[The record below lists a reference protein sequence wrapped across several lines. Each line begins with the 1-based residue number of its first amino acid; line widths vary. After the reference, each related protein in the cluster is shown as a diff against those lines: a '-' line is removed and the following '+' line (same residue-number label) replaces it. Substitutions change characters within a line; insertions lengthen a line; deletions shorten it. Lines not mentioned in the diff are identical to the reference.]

1 MPLREE
7 FERGRARWRRLTTYL
22 KFEHAVVLVLTA
34 LISVII
40 VAAVW
45 KLALK
50 IVFGLVL
57 SDTFDLTDLAAFQ
70 NVFGMVFTVIIALEF
85 KRTLLLVSERTES
98 IVQVRAVIL
107 IALLAIVRKLIILD
121 ISPGDAPRLLALAF
135 ATLSLGGVY
144 WLIRDQDRRER
155 D

>member
-1 MPLREE
+1 MALREE
-7 FERGRARWRRLTTYL
+7 LKAGEARWRRLTVYL
-22 KFEHAVVLVLTA
+22 KFEHAVVLALTA

-70 NVFGMVFTVIIALEF
+70 SVFGMIFTVIIAVEF
-85 KRTLLLVSERTES
+85 KRTLLLVSERTDS
-98 IVQVRAVIL
+98 VVQVRAVIL
-107 IALLAIVRKLIILD
+107 IALLAVVRKLIILD
-121 ISPGDAPRLLALAF
+121 ISPGDAPQLLALAV
-135 ATLSLGGVY
+135 ATLALGAVY
-144 WLIRDQDRRER
+144 WLVRDQDRRER
-155 D
+155 G

>member
-1 MPLREE
+1 MALWEE
-7 FERGRARWRRLTTYL
+7 LKAGEARWRRLTVYL

-70 NVFGMVFTVIIALEF
+70 SVFGMIFTVIIAVEF
-85 KRTLLLVSERTES
+85 KRTLLLVSERTDS
-98 IVQVRAVIL
+98 VVQVRAVIL
-107 IALLAIVRKLIILD
+107 IALLAVVRKLIILD
-121 ISPGDAPRLLALAF
+121 ISPGDAPQLLALAV
-135 ATLSLGGVY
+135 ATLALGAVY
-144 WLIRDQDRRER
+144 WLVRDQDRRER
-155 D
+155 G

>member
-7 FERGRARWRRLTTYL
+7 LETGRARWRHLTVYL

-40 VAAVW
+40 VSAIW

-50 IVFGLVL
+50 VLFGLVL
-57 SDTFDLTDLAAFQ
+57 SDTFDLTDLVAFQ
-70 NVFGMVFTVIIALEF
+70 SVFGMIFTVIIALEF
-85 KRTLLLVSERTES
+85 KRTLLLVTERTES
-98 IVQVRAVIL
+98 VVQVRAVIL
-107 IALLAIVRKLIILD
+107 IALLAVVRKLIILD
-121 ISPGDAPRLLALAF
+121 ISAGDAPQLLALAV

-144 WLIRDQDRRER
+144 WLVRDQDRREGG
-155 D
+155 